1 MKLTEH
7 LPRQPTWLLVSRML
21 REQSRDMLEH
31 LAMCLRLRDRA
42 RLAAEDLAVPDSAW
56 ARTAVELVAK
66 VSPTFL
72 LNHGVRCYAFGA
84 ALCVFN
90 PYLSIAVIALIQIN
104 YALALPLTP
113 RR

>member
-56 ARTAVELVAK
+56 ARTAVERTCSPYPVDGRPIS
-66 VSPTFL
+66 VS
-72 LNHGVRCYAFGA
+72 RCGGA
-84 ALCVFN
+84 A
-90 PYLSIAVIALIQIN
+90 AVA
-104 YALALPLTP
+104 AATP
-113 RR
+113 RRDRAGA